1 VTTRPYCADE
11 AREAGEALT
20 ATASRIDHWLLV
32 EYRGRWD
39 RDVLAGSLFSNEL
52 KAHLRGQLDR
62 VARSRL
68 LFVKQ
73 PERRSHARL
82 MVYAGASVP
91 GRERLHALE
100 FERYDDLLGFD
111 FAAALEDGTSV
122 GHPLLVVCTHGKRD
136 RCCARYGRPLYDAL
150 RREVDPAWV
159 WQSTHV
165 GGDRF
170 AANLVVLPE
179 GLYYGRVQPDG
190 LAQLLAEHDAG
201 RIALENYRG
210 RSIYSF
216 TVQAAE
222 RAVRDSTGLAGIG
235 DLAFAGATRAGDGWT
250 VRFRVETTGA
260 VHEVDVVQR
269 RADEARRLTCESPA
283 PKRPVHCVA
292 AAHRVLAG

>member
-1 VTTRPYCADE
+1 VTTRPFCADE

-39 RDVLAGSLFSNEL
+39 RDVLAGSLFSNEV
-52 KAHLRGQLDR
+52 KVHLRGQLDR
-62 VARSRL
+62 VERSRL

-73 PERRSHARL
+73 PERRSHTRL
-82 MVYAGASVP
+82 MVYAAASFS
-91 GRERLHALE
+91 GSERVHALE
-100 FERYDDLLGFD
+100 FERHTDLLDFD
-111 FAAALEDGTSV
+111 FAAALEDGTPV

-136 RCCARYGRPLYDAL
+136 RCCARYGQPLYDAL
-150 RREVDPAWV
+150 RQKVDPAWV

-179 GLYYGRVQPDG
+179 GLYYGRVDRDG
-190 LAQLLAEHDAG
+190 LEALLAEHAAG

-222 RAVRDSTGLAGIG
+222 RAVRDETGLAGIG
-235 DLAFAGATRAGDGWT
+235 DLAFAGAERSGEGWS
-250 VRFRVETTGA
+250 VRFRVEATGA
-260 VHEVDVVQR
+260 VHEVDVVQWL
-269 RADEARRLTCESPA
+269 ADEARLLTCESPE
-283 PKRPVHCVA
+283 PKRPLHCVA